1 MASHRIDRTI
11 EDVRREIMA
20 ILRTVKDPRVSDC
33 FISVVRVE
41 VTNDLSYCTIYVS
54 TIEGLERT
62 KEAVKGLQSAAGYI
76 RRELGNA
83 IKLRHTPQMIFK
95 ATNSI
100 EYSASIAEKLNHL
113 VVHEDENG
121 EEE

>member
-1 MASHRIDRTI
+1 MPSHRIDRTI

-20 ILRTVKDPRVSDC
+20 ILRTVKDPRVSEC

-54 TIEGLERT
+54 SIEGLERT

-95 ATNSI
+95 ATDSI
-100 EYSASIAEKLNHL
+100 EYSANIAEKLNHL
-113 VVHEDENG
+113 VIKEDES
-121 EEE
+121 EE